1 MLFSPIHAV
10 IDFFLVIFKHCGVS
24 ERKLYG
30 KASGVETE
38 EVLEVGS
45 ALGSTIQQRKNGE
58 LTDFCQIQLT

>member
-1 MLFSPIHAV
+1 MRLL
-10 IDFFLVIFKHCGVS
+10 LVIFKHCERVS

-45 ALGSTIQQRKNGE
+45 ALVVQYNKEKMVN
-58 LTDFCQIQLT
+58 